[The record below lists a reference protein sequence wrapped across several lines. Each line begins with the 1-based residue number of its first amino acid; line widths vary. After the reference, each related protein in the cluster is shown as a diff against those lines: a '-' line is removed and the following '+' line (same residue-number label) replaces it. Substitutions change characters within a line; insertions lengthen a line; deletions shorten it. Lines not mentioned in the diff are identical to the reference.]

1 MTDDDSRGPN
11 LLIPPPLLFVIPFLE
26 GLVVQHF
33 VPIQI
38 VKGLEP
44 ARILKL
50 VGAAETLIALGLCGW
65 AVATF
70 RRLRTAIVPRNRA
83 TVVAEEGPYAL
94 SRNPMYLGFAVM
106 YLGFAFTTNARW
118 PLLFLPEAIALA
130 YVFAIR
136 REEQYLT
143 REFGEAYTSY
153 CARVR
158 RWI

>member
-1 MTDDDSRGPN
+1 MADDDSRGPN
-11 LLIPPPLLFVIPFLE
+11 VLVPPPLLFVIPFLE

-38 VKGLEP
+38 VNGLEP

-50 VGAAETLIALGLCGW
+50 VGVAEILIALALNTW

-70 RRLRTAIVPRNRA
+70 RRLRTSVIPRRRA
-83 TVVAEEGPYAL
+83 SVVAEEGPYAL

-106 YLGFAFTTNARW
+106 YLGFAFVANALW
-118 PLLFLPEAIALA
+118 PLPFLPEAIALV

-136 REEQYLT
+136 REEQYLA
-143 REFGEAYTSY
+143 REFGDSYGAYRG
-153 CARVR
+153 RVR

>member
-11 LLIPPPLLFVIPFLE
+11 LLIPPPLLFLIPFLE

-38 VKGLEP
+38 VSGLEP

-50 VGAAETLIALGLCGW
+50 MGVAEILIALALNAW
-65 AVATF
+65 AIATF
-70 RRLRTAIVPRNRA
+70 RRLRTAIIPRSRA
-83 TVVAEEGPYAL
+83 SVVAEEGPYAL
-94 SRNPMYLGFAVM
+94 SRNPMYLGFSVM
-106 YLGFAFTTNARW
+106 YLGCAFTTNALW

-143 REFGEAYTSY
+143 REFGEVYTAY